1 MKRLTGPRPRRTRRR
16 RRTTTRTAP
25 GGIGSCSAGAGSSRR
40 ARPWRRWRCTRR
52 SPRSRRVRSTRAAR
66 AGYRYWSG
74 ARRRRLV
81 VRLAGPVDDV
91 LGFRFGVSEDSATKP
106 RARRTSPRLRE
117 ERRSGSA
124 RVALVVDFGT
134 AADAPSG
141 ERPPAPR
148 TACARVDAG
157 SGTAADALAAEAEP
171 LRYNSDA
178 LLCAIA
184 GYPESGCGERTA
196 ADGGTAES
204 DDGDGGDE
212 GGVPPSLGA
221 AAGVGAVL
229 ALGAAAYRRTRRR
242 RRG

>member
-1 MKRLTGPRPRRTRRR
+1 MT
-16 RRTTTRTAP
+16 
-25 GGIGSCSAGAGSSRR
+25 AGAAVAAVALYAAVAPFAAGPVD
-40 ARPWRRWRCTRR
+40 ARPVDAR
-52 SPRSRRVRSTRAAR
+52 PVAYGPAR
-66 AGYRYWSG
+66 ADAGGYRYWSFWERADG
-74 ARRRRLV
+74 AWSY
-81 VRLAGPVDDV
+81 ASQGPSTLRPSDGDV
-91 LGFRFGVSEDSATKP
+91 LGFRFGVSEDSGDASKP
-106 RARRTSPRLRE
+106 RGAADFARVCAGE

-157 SGTAADALAAEAEP
+157 SGTAGDALAAEAEP

>member
-1 MKRLTGPRPRRTRRR
+1 MAYGP
-16 RRTTTRTAP
+16 
-25 GGIGSCSAGAGSSRR
+25 
-40 ARPWRRWRCTRR
+40 
-52 SPRSRRVRSTRAAR
+52 AR
-66 AGYRYWSG
+66 ADAGGYRYWSFWERADG
-74 ARRRRLV
+74 AWSY
-81 VRLAGPVDDV
+81 ASQGPSTLRPSDGDV
-91 LGFRFGVSEDSATKP
+91 LGFRFGVSEDSGDASKP
-106 RARRTSPRLRE
+106 RGAADFARVCAGE

-157 SGTAADALAAEAEP
+157 SGTAGDALAAEAEP

>member
-1 MKRLTGPRPRRTRRR
+1 MT
-16 RRTTTRTAP
+16 
-25 GGIGSCSAGAGSSRR
+25 AGAAVAAVALYAAVAPFAAGPVD
-40 ARPWRRWRCTRR
+40 ARPVAYG
-52 SPRSRRVRSTRAAR
+52 PAR
-66 AGYRYWSG
+66 ADAGGYRYWSFWERADG
-74 ARRRRLV
+74 AWSY
-81 VRLAGPVDDV
+81 ASQGPSTLRPSDGDV
-91 LGFRFGVSEDSATKP
+91 LGFRFGVSEDSGDASKP
-106 RARRTSPRLRE
+106 RGAADFARVCAGE